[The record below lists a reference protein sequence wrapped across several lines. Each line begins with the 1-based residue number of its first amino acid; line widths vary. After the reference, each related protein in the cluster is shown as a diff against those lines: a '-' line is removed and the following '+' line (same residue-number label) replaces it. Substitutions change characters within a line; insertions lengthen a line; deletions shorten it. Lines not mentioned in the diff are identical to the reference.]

1 MDRTVEHINSAMA
14 AHRAW
19 KTKLRSA
26 IQTGS
31 SEWTPRTVKTD
42 NQCDFGKWLYG
53 CPPEERTS
61 PHYSIVKKLHAQF
74 HLEAGR
80 ILEIALIGHSDNAI
94 ADMAGRYARISSSL
108 VAELLKWKAELEGEE
123 PR

>member
-19 KTKLRSA
+19 KTKLLSA

-53 CPPEERTS
+53 CRPEERTS

>member
-1 MDRTVEHINSAMA
+1 MDGTVEHINLAIA
-14 AHRAW
+14 AHEAW
-19 KTKLRSA
+19 KTRLLSA

-31 SEWTPRTVKTD
+31 SEWTPRTIKTD

-53 CPPEERTS
+53 CPLEERSS

-80 ILEIALIGHSDNAI
+80 ILEIALVGHRDNAI
-94 ADMAGRYARISSSL
+94 ADMARRYAQISSSL
-108 VAELLKWKAELEGEE
+108 VAELLKWRAELEGGE